1 MSKAQAL
8 SIIENTSL
16 PKPKTYSKFNSF
28 DDADRILLK
37 KELTSEVKENG
48 LVSNDFQVLEVDPNL
63 VEKWEYKDRQ
73 GNELGD
79 IPALA
84 KELKEL
90 GQQFPCVV
98 RKNGD
103 KFELIAGERRWC
115 AAKLAG
121 IKLKVTV
128 RNFKNDEEAVI
139 CQYIENEG
147 MPISE
152 YSRGMHFSQL
162 IEDGII
168 KQATLTEK
176 LGISRQEV
184 SRLLAYRDIP
194 RHLKEAIGDL
204 SKVSA
209 RTAAEIR
216 ILCNKD
222 AKNIDALIS
231 IGSKIASGIG
241 ANTLLKEVTK
251 YFEPDKAFNATEKVF
266 TKSGRHLFTWRKDG
280 NGNVSISFPKNVRE
294 RLVLK
299 DLEHEIMDAIHKQLN
314 EVDA

>member
-8 SIIENTSL
+8 NIIENTSL

-28 DDADRILLK
+28 DDADRILSK
-37 KELTSEVKENG
+37 NESTIEG
-48 LVSNDFQVLEVDPNL
+48 LPLQFEQNDFQVLEIDPNL
-63 VEKWEYKDRQ
+63 IEKWQYKDRQ

-79 IPALA
+79 ISGLA

-128 RNFKNDEEAVI
+128 RTFKSDEEAVI

-152 YSRGMHFSQL
+152 YSRGTHFSQL
-162 IEDGII
+162 IADGII

-176 LGISRQEV
+176 LNISRQEV
-184 SRLLAYRDIP
+184 SRLLSYRDIP
-194 RHLKEAIGDL
+194 SSLKEAISDF

-222 AKNIDALIS
+222 AKNIEALIS
-231 IGSKIASGIG
+231 MGSKIASGIG
-241 ANTLLKEVTK
+241 ATTLLKEVTK
-251 YFEPDKAFNATEKVF
+251 YFAPDKAFNATEKVF

-280 NGNVSISFPKNVRE
+280 NGNVSISFPKN
-294 RLVLK
+294 L
-299 DLEHEIMDAIHKQLN
+299 
-314 EVDA
+314 